1 MQALGPS
8 PRIVASLSLNDRWY
22 LDVNSFA
29 RHTPSMHGF
38 MAAYAHLGGIG
49 LLALCLLAAWWAARM
64 ETAPQRAVAFVLWAG
79 IGTVIIW
86 AIAHFGIKPLVG
98 EKRPY
103 LVLPHVEVLRPRT
116 HGYSFPSGHA
126 TIAGAVMAGLF
137 LARRW
142 LIAVVASVA
151 GLFLCFARVYAGM
164 HYPGDVIGGLL
175 IGGAFMVVF
184 VLPAVALL
192 ERFDD
197 YLLDHTPLAPFVSDD
212 VSWKLLLPSNWS
224 REQFSEASLAFSAG
238 GSPRLRNGS
247 PSLHSPS
254 LQSQGNKGDAD
265 QDLVGTAAS
274 NEDPY
279 GNGAVR
285 VLPRRNQASGEGSQG
300 GNSAGEG
307 DEGGASAGEESGQV
321 Q

>member
-1 MQALGPS
+1 MHALGLAPH
-8 PRIVASLSLNDRWY
+8 IVASLSWNDRWY
-22 LDVNSFA
+22 LDVNRFA
-29 RHTPSMHGF
+29 RQTSAMHGF

-103 LVLPHVEVLRPRT
+103 LVLAHVEVLRPRT

-142 LIAVVASVA
+142 LIAILASVA

-175 IGGAFMVVF
+175 IGGAFMVIF
-184 VLPAVALL
+184 ALPAVALL

-197 YLLDHTPLAPFVSDD
+197 YLLDHTPLAPFVSDS
-212 VSWKLLLPSNWS
+212 VSWKLLLPSRWS
-224 REQFSEASLAFSAG
+224 RDWLSDGSLAFPSGGPHHVSSEDPSMRTRGAEETSEGVSVAG
-238 GSPRLRNGS
+238 
-247 PSLHSPS
+247 
-254 LQSQGNKGDAD
+254 
-265 QDLVGTAAS
+265 TS
-274 NEDPY
+274 NADPY

-285 VLPRRNQASGEGSQG
+285 VLPRKNLGSNQ
-300 GNSAGEG
+300 G
-307 DEGGASAGEESGQV
+307 DPRPSRRREDQPAQDNEVEHGQ
-321 Q
+321 